1 MNIFH
6 QIMLALAIMALSPVS
21 QAAPLAVQKV
31 TDNVYA
37 IVGELGQRSPE
48 NLGDNATFGLIVTS
62 AGAVLVDPGGTYKGA
77 QAIEKIVQTVTDRPI
92 THVIDTGGQDHRWLG
107 NGYFKSKGARIIAS
121 RVAVEDQTARYN
133 NQITMLENLVKP
145 ENTKGTEPVYAD
157 DTFATSTSLQV
168 GGIEIQIHHPGP
180 AHTPGDSYVWLPKSK
195 VVFTG
200 DIAYAERMLAVTPT
214 SKSAAWIKAFE
225 QIMALK
231 PAHVIPGHG
240 HATTLAAV
248 KNDTYDYLV
257 ALRKAVREHYDL
269 GLGLEKISLVRL
281 PEFAYLQ
288 NYEQL
293 NGFNANQVYQEL
305 EWE

>member
-1 MNIFH
+1 
-6 QIMLALAIMALSPVS
+6 MLVAPQSH
-21 QAAPLAVQKV
+21 AAPLSMQKV
-31 TDNVYA
+31 TENVYA

-48 NLGDNATFGLIVTS
+48 NLGNNATFGLIVTG

-77 QAIEKIVQTVTDRPI
+77 QAIEKIVRTVTDQPI

-107 NGYFKSKGARIIAS
+107 NGYFKSKGATIIAS
-121 RVAVEDQTARYN
+121 QAAVEDQKARYS
-133 NQITMLENLVKP
+133 NQVTMLENLVKP
-145 ENTKGTEPVYAD
+145 ENTQGTEPVHAD
-157 DTFATSTSLQV
+157 QTFATSTSIQV

-200 DIAYAERMLAVTPT
+200 DIAYTERLLAVTSE

-225 QIMALK
+225 QVMALN
-231 PAHVIPGHG
+231 PAHVVPGHG
-240 HATTLAAV
+240 HATSLAAV
-248 KNDTYDYLV
+248 KKDTYDYLV
-257 ALRKAVREHYDL
+257 ALRAAVKAHYDQ
-269 GLGLEKISLVRL
+269 GLGLEKIGLVKL
-281 PEFAYLQ
+281 PDFAYLK

-293 NGFNANQVYQEL
+293 NGFNANRVYQEL